1 MGTVVYADGTL
12 QNPVWVKDLAPDPL
26 GNPDYVLR
34 VR

>member
-1 MGTVVYADGTL
+1 MATVVYADGTL
-12 QNPVWVKDLAPDPL
+12 QIPNWVIDLSVVPL